1 MLSWESTILSF
12 SKSALTST
20 CKSGRLKLGSGA
32 DTVLSSVILCSKKW
46 SNYLYFTN
54 HRAEKCSTAVC
65 QYSVVLHVVH
75 NVTQRLPIQQLCWP
89 GPTAGGGL
97 KIGEK
102 LFLAS
107 LKLNFRKFEFFL
119 SMWLSNSGVR
129 GFIKHWHCLHF
140 QLNPKSHSPVFASWA
155 QRPLQVDCGYCCHPS
170 VSNLSPL
177 PPPPSYRSND
187 DTWKA
192 EGGFCGADSESTM
205 THWSTGSSLRSSSCS
220 RDDRSGQDGEREVPQ
235 SQGESQPWAGDG
247 QRSIHNVWMITF
259 TSTSSSP
266 VKGKDLQWISSI
278 ILFHFFRVH
287 PDYQRWPSCF
297 LHLSSQSSCAFALTP
312 APVLSSFLP
321 LV

>member
-1 MLSWESTILSF
+1 MWCTMSHKGCQSNS
-12 SKSALTST
+12 SADPDRPL
-20 CKSGRLKLGSGA
+20 A
-32 DTVLSSVILCSKKW
+32 
-46 SNYLYFTN
+46 
-54 HRAEKCSTAVC
+54 AA
-65 QYSVVLHVVH
+65 
-75 NVTQRLPIQQLCWP
+75 
-89 GPTAGGGL
+89 GGL
-97 KIGEK
+97 KIGEIV
-102 LFLAS
+102 FPTS
-107 LKLNFRKFEFFL
+107 LKAQFQEIL
-119 SMWLSNSGVR
+119 SFSILSNYQNQVPEGLSNIDIV
-129 GFIKHWHCLHF
+129 FILSRIPNPILLSLLLETSSHCRLTADI
-140 QLNPKSHSPVFASWA
+140 V
-155 QRPLQVDCGYCCHPS
+155 VIHPFPI
-170 VSNLSPL
+170 LAPPPL
-177 PPPPSYRSND
+177 PLLDRSND

-287 PDYQRWPSCF
+287 PDYQRWTSCF

-312 APVLSSFLP
+312 AHVLSSFLP
-321 LV
+321 LL